1 MTAVPGGAAGPP
13 RLAAT
18 SPRHGEKAIFGLLA
32 FCAFLSVAVTTAI
45 VVSLL
50 MPTIEFFGDVA
61 ITDFLFG
68 TEFTPLFADGSFGVL
83 PIVAGTF
90 AVTFW
95 ALVVAVP
102 VGIGSAI
109 YLSEYASRRAR
120 SVLKPTLEVLAGI
133 PTIAFG
139 FFALTFITPLIQDV
153 WPGFLGDKPGIFSA
167 LAAGIAVGIMI
178 VPIIASIS
186 EDAMR
191 AVPGGLR
198 EGAYALGATRMRV
211 ALRVVVPAALSGIVA
226 SVVLGISRAV
236 GDDDRADRGRRNAQP
251 DLQPGRVDPGHDRVH
266 RYHGH
271 RRRPDRRHEV
281 QHHLRGRHAAL
292 RDYVPH
298 EHDRHPTGAQ
308 VPRGVRVVEGR
319 TEIAASGAAAA
330 TTATLGRQPR
340 GDVIR
345 GRLFQ
350 GALLAGIGLAV
361 ASIVA
366 LIADAFIEGGGR
378 LSLDLI
384 FAGGS
389 GNPEEAGLLS
399 ALLGSA
405 YMMACVIATVV
416 PLGVGAAVYLE
427 EFANKERWWNRLIEL
442 NIQNLAAVPSI
453 VYGILGLAFI
463 VRGPGNLGFILVAG
477 AITLALLVLPTV
489 ILASREAIRAVPDSI
504 RQGSLALGATLWQT
518 VRRQVLPAA
527 VPGIV
532 TGVILA
538 ISRAIGETAPLL
550 LVGATVF
557 VTFNPTFFGSNG
569 YTAMPVQIFQWVTRP
584 QDEFRVLAAAAIIVL
599 LVLLLAM
606 NSFAIWLRN
615 RYEQRW

>member
-1 MTAVPGGAAGPP
+1 
-13 RLAAT
+13 
-18 SPRHGEKAIFGLLA
+18 
-32 FCAFLSVAVTTAI
+32 VA
-45 VVSLL
+45 
-50 MPTIEFFGDVA
+50 
-61 ITDFLFG
+61 
-68 TEFTPLFADGSFGVL
+68 
-83 PIVAGTF
+83 
-90 AVTFW
+90 
-95 ALVVAVP
+95 
-102 VGIGSAI
+102 
-109 YLSEYASRRAR
+109 
-120 SVLKPTLEVLAGI
+120 
-133 PTIAFG
+133 
-139 FFALTFITPLIQDV
+139 
-153 WPGFLGDKPGIFSA
+153 
-167 LAAGIAVGIMI
+167 
-178 VPIIASIS
+178 
-186 EDAMR
+186 
-191 AVPGGLR
+191 
-198 EGAYALGATRMRV
+198 
-211 ALRVVVPAALSGIVA
+211 
-226 SVVLGISRAV
+226 
-236 GDDDRADRGRRNAQP
+236 
-251 DLQPGRVDPGHDRVH
+251 
-266 RYHGH
+266 
-271 RRRPDRRHEV
+271 
-281 QHHLRGRHAAL
+281 
-292 RDYVPH
+292 
-298 EHDRHPTGAQ
+298 
-308 VPRGVRVVEGR
+308 GR
-319 TEIAASGAAAA
+319 TEIASSGAAAA

-345 GRLFQ
+345 GRLFK
-350 GALLAGIGLAV
+350 GVLLAGIGLAI
-361 ASIVA
+361 ASLVA
-366 LIADAFIEGGGR
+366 LVTDAFIEGGGR

-384 FAGGS
+384 FAEGS
-389 GNPEEAGLLS
+389 SNPEEAGLLS

-405 YMMACVIATVV
+405 YIMLGVILTVV
-416 PLGVGAAVYLE
+416 PLGVGAAIYLE
-427 EFANKERWWNRLIEL
+427 EYANKERWWNRLIEV